1 MFSNIESALAD
12 RVPQPANDP
21 LPAPPDSETAALLR
35 GFLTPILEQ
44 ARSWDELTTGLS
56 RKGYG
61 IAFRAGHLV
70 LLRLDTGAA
79 ICTGRF
85 LGVPLRALSDR
96 LGRPCIKVHRGGL
109 SGSLA

>member
-1 MFSNIESALAD
+1 MTDYSYEKIPTPPYVA
-12 RVPQPANDP
+12 ANDP
-21 LPAPPDSETAALLR
+21 LPAPPDSETAALMR
-35 GFLTPILEQ
+35 AFLTPVLEQ
-44 ARSWDELTTGLS
+44 ATSWDGLIRDLA

-79 ICTGRF
+79 VCTGRF
-85 LGVPLRALSDR
+85 LGVPLRSLSER
-96 LGRPCIKVHRGGL
+96 IGRPCIKVHRGGR

>member
-1 MFSNIESALAD
+1 MKPHPKITLD
-12 RVPQPANDP
+12 RVSGPAANDP
-21 LPAPPDSETAALLR
+21 IPVPPDCETAALLR

-44 ARSWDELTTGLS
+44 ARSWDELTRRLGA
-56 RKGYG
+56 KGYG

-79 ICTGRF
+79 VCTGRF
-85 LGVPLRALSDR
+85 LGVPLRVLSDR
-96 LGRPCIKVHRGGL
+96 LGRPHVKVHRGGL